1 MSTVEQIHHLESR
14 VDRLLVTLREL
25 RTAHDA
31 LRGELAACE
40 QRAAELESRLAV
52 SENARQEADRRGDG
66 LEQRLSHLQAEHEE
80 IEATIA
86 RTLDQLGRLDIG
98 AAGEPAGETPGV
110 DDGGPAA
117 RPAVAP
123 SRRRGRDPIN
133 RPAMTAPTHLWPAR
147 RRLRLPTKRRPAA
160 RRRPKRL
167 STMATN
173 NTRPMNRRQTPTT
186 ERATNSIYSEYR
198 RGRRWWSI

>member
-31 LRGELAACE
+31 VRGELAACE

-52 SENARQEADRRGDG
+52 SENARQEADRRGDE

-98 AAGEPAGETPGV
+98 AAGEPAGETPGDDGADALVAGEAAVAVADQAQAGSEAEAEAVV
-110 DDGGPAA
+110 DDGDQQYAA
-117 RPAVAP
+117 DEPEADA
-123 SRRRGRDPIN
+123 DN
-133 RPAMTAPTHLWPAR
+133 REGDELD
-147 RRLRLPTKRRPAA
+147 
-160 RRRPKRL
+160 
-167 STMATN
+167 
-173 NTRPMNRRQTPTT
+173 
-186 ERATNSIYSEYR
+186 IF
-198 RGRRWWSI
+198 

>member
-31 LRGELAACE
+31 VRGELAACE

-98 AAGEPAGETPGV
+98 AAGEPASDDGADALVAGEAAVAVADQAQAGSEAEAEAVV
-110 DDGGPAA
+110 DDGDQQYAA
-117 RPAVAP
+117 DEPEADA
-123 SRRRGRDPIN
+123 DN
-133 RPAMTAPTHLWPAR
+133 REGDELD
-147 RRLRLPTKRRPAA
+147 
-160 RRRPKRL
+160 
-167 STMATN
+167 
-173 NTRPMNRRQTPTT
+173 
-186 ERATNSIYSEYR
+186 IF
-198 RGRRWWSI
+198 

>member
-98 AAGEPAGETPGV
+98 AAGETAGDDGADAPVADEAAVAVAVADQVQAGSEAEAEAVV
-110 DDGGPAA
+110 DDDEQQYAA
-117 RPAVAP
+117 DEPQADA
-123 SRRRGRDPIN
+123 DN
-133 RPAMTAPTHLWPAR
+133 REGDELD
-147 RRLRLPTKRRPAA
+147 
-160 RRRPKRL
+160 
-167 STMATN
+167 
-173 NTRPMNRRQTPTT
+173 
-186 ERATNSIYSEYR
+186 IF
-198 RGRRWWSI
+198 

>member
-98 AAGEPAGETPGV
+98 AAGEPAGETPGDDGADALVAGEAAVAVADQAQAGSEAEAEAVV
-110 DDGGPAA
+110 DDGDQQYAA
-117 RPAVAP
+117 DEPEADA
-123 SRRRGRDPIN
+123 DN
-133 RPAMTAPTHLWPAR
+133 REGDELD
-147 RRLRLPTKRRPAA
+147 
-160 RRRPKRL
+160 
-167 STMATN
+167 
-173 NTRPMNRRQTPTT
+173 
-186 ERATNSIYSEYR
+186 IF
-198 RGRRWWSI
+198 

>member
-14 VDRLLVTLREL
+14 VDRLLITLREL

-31 LRGELAACE
+31 LRGELAVCE

-98 AAGEPAGETPGV
+98 AAGETPGDDGADAPVADEAAIAVADQVQAGSEAEAEAVV
-110 DDGGPAA
+110 DDDDQQYAA
-117 RPAVAP
+117 DEPQADA
-123 SRRRGRDPIN
+123 DN
-133 RPAMTAPTHLWPAR
+133 REGDELD
-147 RRLRLPTKRRPAA
+147 
-160 RRRPKRL
+160 
-167 STMATN
+167 
-173 NTRPMNRRQTPTT
+173 
-186 ERATNSIYSEYR
+186 IF
-198 RGRRWWSI
+198 

>member
-31 LRGELAACE
+31 LGGELAACE

-98 AAGEPAGETPGV
+98 AAGEPAGETDGDDGADAPVADEAAIAVADQVQAGSEAEAEAAV
-110 DDGGPAA
+110 DDDDQQYAADGPQADA
-117 RPAVAP
+117 DHRE
-123 SRRRGRDPIN
+123 GDELDIF
-133 RPAMTAPTHLWPAR
+133 
-147 RRLRLPTKRRPAA
+147 
-160 RRRPKRL
+160 
-167 STMATN
+167 
-173 NTRPMNRRQTPTT
+173 
-186 ERATNSIYSEYR
+186 
-198 RGRRWWSI
+198 

>member
-31 LRGELAACE
+31 VRGELAACE

-52 SENARQEADRRGDG
+52 SENARQEADRRGDE

-98 AAGEPAGETPGV
+98 AAGEPAGETPGDDGADALVAGEAAVAAADQAQAGSEAEAEAVV
-110 DDGGPAA
+110 DDGDQQYAA
-117 RPAVAP
+117 DEPEADA
-123 SRRRGRDPIN
+123 DN
-133 RPAMTAPTHLWPAR
+133 REGDELD
-147 RRLRLPTKRRPAA
+147 
-160 RRRPKRL
+160 
-167 STMATN
+167 
-173 NTRPMNRRQTPTT
+173 
-186 ERATNSIYSEYR
+186 IF
-198 RGRRWWSI
+198 

>member
-98 AAGEPAGETPGV
+98 AAGEPAGETPGDDGADAPVADEAAIAVADQVQAGSEAEAEAVV
-110 DDGGPAA
+110 DDDDQQYAA
-117 RPAVAP
+117 DEPQADA
-123 SRRRGRDPIN
+123 DN
-133 RPAMTAPTHLWPAR
+133 REGDELD
-147 RRLRLPTKRRPAA
+147 
-160 RRRPKRL
+160 
-167 STMATN
+167 
-173 NTRPMNRRQTPTT
+173 
-186 ERATNSIYSEYR
+186 IF
-198 RGRRWWSI
+198 

>member
-31 LRGELAACE
+31 VRGELAACE

-98 AAGEPAGETPGV
+98 AAGEPAGETPGDDGADALVAGEAAVAVADQAQAGSEAEAEAVV
-110 DDGGPAA
+110 DDGDQQYAA
-117 RPAVAP
+117 DEPEADA
-123 SRRRGRDPIN
+123 DN
-133 RPAMTAPTHLWPAR
+133 REGDELD
-147 RRLRLPTKRRPAA
+147 
-160 RRRPKRL
+160 
-167 STMATN
+167 
-173 NTRPMNRRQTPTT
+173 
-186 ERATNSIYSEYR
+186 IF
-198 RGRRWWSI
+198 

>member
-1 MSTVEQIHHLESR
+1 M
-14 VDRLLVTLREL
+14 LVTLREL

-52 SENARQEADRRGDG
+52 SENARQEADRRGDE

-98 AAGEPAGETPGV
+98 AAGEPAGDDGADAPVADEAAVAIADQAQAGSEAEAEAVV
-110 DDGGPAA
+110 DDGDQQYAA
-117 RPAVAP
+117 DEPEADA
-123 SRRRGRDPIN
+123 DN
-133 RPAMTAPTHLWPAR
+133 REGDELD
-147 RRLRLPTKRRPAA
+147 
-160 RRRPKRL
+160 
-167 STMATN
+167 
-173 NTRPMNRRQTPTT
+173 
-186 ERATNSIYSEYR
+186 IF
-198 RGRRWWSI
+198 

>member
-98 AAGEPAGETPGV
+98 AAGEPAGETASDDGADALVAGEAAVAVADQAQAGSEAEAEAVV
-110 DDGGPAA
+110 DDGDQQYAA
-117 RPAVAP
+117 DEPEADA
-123 SRRRGRDPIN
+123 DN
-133 RPAMTAPTHLWPAR
+133 REGDELD
-147 RRLRLPTKRRPAA
+147 
-160 RRRPKRL
+160 
-167 STMATN
+167 
-173 NTRPMNRRQTPTT
+173 
-186 ERATNSIYSEYR
+186 IF
-198 RGRRWWSI
+198 